1 MYDEKIWLLFSN
13 LLVEKTGVISQCEGY
28 SLALLR
34 PFGSVFNLLDQIL
47 SHRVKSAW
55 VNCEQ
60 SSANTGLNCGYT
72 SPILAILKR

>member
-1 MYDEKIWLLFSN
+1 MYDENIWRLFSN

-34 PFGSVFNLLDQIL
+34 PFGSVSNLLDQIRNP
-47 SHRVKSAW
+47 RVESAW

-60 SSANTGLNCGYT
+60 SSVNTGLNCGYT
-72 SPILAILKR
+72 SPILAILER